1 MSNTDLDDDKSFV
14 KALRLQIQWVQNVF
28 INIDRNFTALL
39 NQMNT
44 NLMLENTEDT
54 IKISTLI

>member
-28 INIDRNFTALL
+28 INIDRNFTAFL

-54 IKISTLI
+54 IKSSTLI